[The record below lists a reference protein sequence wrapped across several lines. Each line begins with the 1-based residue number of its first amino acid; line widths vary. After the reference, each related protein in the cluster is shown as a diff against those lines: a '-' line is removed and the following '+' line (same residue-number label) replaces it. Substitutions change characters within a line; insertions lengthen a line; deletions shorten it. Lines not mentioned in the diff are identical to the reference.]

1 MRFFLKFLL
10 INSNLCYYKNVI
22 EVGGF
27 MMNNDIFNDDMNL
40 IPWELTYFDEYKVGY
55 ALGKFEVLD
64 YLYNGIMSNTLEKLV
79 CGYWYS
85 SGYKDAFEYYYNQ
98 YTKIGYHAIEEI
110 VGIDSA
116 DILWQLFFGRVM
128 EYNCNIGPEDI
139 HAVGFALVLKK

>member
-1 MRFFLKFLL
+1 
-10 INSNLCYYKNVI
+10 
-22 EVGGF
+22 
-27 MMNNDIFNDDMNL
+27 MNNDIFNDDMNL

-85 SGYKDAFEYYYNQ
+85 SGYKDAFEYYYNK
-98 YTKIGYHAIEEI
+98 YTKIGCHTIEEI